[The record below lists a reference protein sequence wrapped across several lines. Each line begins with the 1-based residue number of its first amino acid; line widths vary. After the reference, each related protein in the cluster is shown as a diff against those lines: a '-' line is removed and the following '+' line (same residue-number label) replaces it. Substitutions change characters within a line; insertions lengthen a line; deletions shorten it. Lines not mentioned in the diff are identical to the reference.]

1 MSSGDLFLEEIEN
14 IREYVKTKVARVHQ
28 MLQKRE
34 RALLSELQQ
43 LEDTYKG
50 EGVAEQIDQL
60 IITIEHSIATL
71 TSNESKDILEQ
82 SVVLLHTR
90 MRELEANLE
99 TARDRMRRVDLEW
112 DINLEGILSRTGSI
126 RVVFDYSL
134 KGNSAMLVDDHTKTR
149 DQAACE
155 AKTEPLLTANNHD
168 ILSKCNENHS
178 FNLTT
183 KESRMNISQ
192 TTYSNKLKSGKKQ
205 IPAENAPIYSN
216 SKDNLI
222 NPTNPSN
229 NSMKPFYSS
238 RTQCKPASTT
248 ATILSSNNSSKNKIT
263 LRILISPI
271 IPITPNKCID
281 KTTYTNTSIRG
292 SHESKNDSIQYIRP
306 ITEGIPTLG
315 LRNLGNTCYM
325 NSVIQC
331 LSHTL
336 PLRQL
341 YVSDCYRQYLNN
353 KGDLS
358 YAFKHVMLELWKT
371 TSSYSVSPHYL
382 KRQVGIAAPIFSDN
396 RQHDAHEFM
405 RFLLNELHEE
415 INRASEKGRNSPA
428 DNKTLEKACARYLT
442 WEDSRISQLFSGML
456 RSDVCCSVCRHTS
469 TAYVPFLDL
478 SLPIPER
485 KQRPYHLYSLND
497 CLDVIITLDTLTEE
511 DRPYCN
517 NCKKLTEST
526 KQLALAQ
533 LPKFLV
539 IQLKRFSN
547 YSKSTKLSTPVKFHD
562 TWVLKDSKNTHT
574 YSLYGIVSHS
584 GSIHGGHYIAYCKY
598 KDDWRCFNDEWAY
611 TVSWEQ
617 VKLQEAYILFYR
629 DVL

>member
-1 MSSGDLFLEEIEN
+1 MSLGDLFLEEIEN
-14 IREYVKTKVARVHQ
+14 IRKYVKTKVARVHQ
-28 MLQKRE
+28 MLQKIE
-34 RALLSELQQ
+34 TALLSELQQ
-43 LEDTYKG
+43 LENTYRG
-50 EGVAEQIDQL
+50 EIKL
-60 IITIEHSIATL
+60 R
-71 TSNESKDILEQ
+71 TS
-82 SVVLLHTR
+82 
-90 MRELEANLE
+90 LE
-99 TARDRMRRVDLEW
+99 TARDRMRRVELEW
-112 DINLEGILSRTGSI
+112 DINLGEINSRAKSI
-126 RVVFDYSL
+126 RVEFDYSL

-155 AKTEPLLTANNHD
+155 AKTKPLLTANNHE

-183 KESRMNISQ
+183 KESRMDISQ

-222 NPTNPSN
+222 NLTNPSN
-229 NSMKPFYSS
+229 NSIKSFYSS
-238 RTQCKPASTT
+238 QTQCKPASIT
-248 ATILSSNNSSKNKIT
+248 ATIHSSNNSSKNKTT
-263 LRILISPI
+263 LKIFISPI

-281 KTTYTNTSIRG
+281 KPTYTNTSIRG

-306 ITEGIPTLG
+306 ITEEIPTLG

-353 KGDLS
+353 RGYLS
-358 YAFKHVMLELWKT
+358 YAFKRVMLELWNT
-371 TSSYSVSPHYL
+371 TSSDSVSPYYL
-382 KRQVGIAAPIFSDN
+382 KRQVGIAAPIFSDYH
-396 RQHDAHEFM
+396 QHDAHEFM

-415 INRASEKGRNSPA
+415 INSASEEGRKSPA
-428 DNKTLEKACARYLT
+428 DNETLEEACDRYLS

-469 TAYVPFLDL
+469 TTYIPFLDL

-485 KQRPYHLYSLND
+485 KQRPYHLYSIDICLND
-497 CLDVIITLDTLTEE
+497 CLDVITTSDTLTEE

-547 YSKSTKLSTPVKFHD
+547 YSKSTKLSTHVKFND
-562 TWVLKDSKNTHT
+562 TWILKDSKNTHT

-584 GSIHGGHYIAYCKY
+584 GSIYGGHYIAYCKY